1 MDHILENTGMYM
13 HKENREKEEGGE
25 VERERNSS
33 FQTNP
38 LSLSAECAFE
48 TEPQEYSKYWI

>member
-1 MDHILENTGMYM
+1 MYM